1 MYNDLEA
8 EVKNTSSLQSNCRL
22 YEFGMSYLFL
32 RLMFCKLLFY
42 LYLLSLFGLIL
53 KNAFSE
59 DDRVENTLLWCHLIL
74 SYIQHLMF
82 EGSAKSPY
90 NTGNVY
96 GRNIPNLVHDETVT
110 IL

>member
-1 MYNDLEA
+1 
-8 EVKNTSSLQSNCRL
+8 
-22 YEFGMSYLFL
+22 
-32 RLMFCKLLFY
+32 MFCKLLFY

-96 GRNIPNLVHDETVT
+96 GRNIPNLVHGETVI
-110 IL
+110 ILLYFKYQMQKSVVFIRCTHAVSRLLHC